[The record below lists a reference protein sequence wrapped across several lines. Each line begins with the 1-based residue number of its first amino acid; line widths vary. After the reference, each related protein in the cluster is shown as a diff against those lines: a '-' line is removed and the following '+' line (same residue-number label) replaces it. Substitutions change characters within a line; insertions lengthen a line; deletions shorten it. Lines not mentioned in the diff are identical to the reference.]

1 MLAAHPDVLYAGF
14 LQDAQKEYAEA
25 LATRALVAG
34 DPLPSPEDVG
44 VGDAPYLNGLAETVG
59 ELRRH
64 LLDVLR
70 AGDVP
75 RASALFAAMEEIHA
89 LLADLD
95 YPDAITG
102 NLRRSTDVARS
113 IIERTR
119 SDLTLTM
126 IQRDLADALRQQPPA
141 GPSHERP
148 RRPGPRAGRDR
159 PDEAAGHPDR
169 GGLRRPGGAHLP
181 GHPDLHQPFG
191 LVHGGVYATLAE
203 TAASVAGASWFGDRG
218 KVVGVSNHTDFLRAV
233 REGGLRAEATP
244 LSRGRTTQ
252 LWQVEISDDRGRLVA
267 HAKVRLQN
275 LAEAPGA

>member
-1 MLAAHPDVLYAGF
+1 MGEAGPALAVGWPAGGVLRGMSLDAVAGGLRARLDAKHRAREVGIRNARQAVRCSANAIRAAHRTELDRAELLLGEARELLEVASSALAAHPDVYYAGF

-34 DPLPSPEDVG
+34 DPVPPPEDVG

-70 AGDVP
+70 AGDVA

-119 SDLTLTM
+119 SDLTLTV
-126 IQRDLADALRQQPPA
+126 IQRDLADALRRSPPE
-141 GPSHERP
+141 GP
-148 RRPGPRAGRDR
+148 G
-159 PDEAAGHPDR
+159 
-169 GGLRRPGGAHLP
+169 
-181 GHPDLHQPFG
+181 
-191 LVHGGVYATLAE
+191 
-203 TAASVAGASWFGDRG
+203 
-218 KVVGVSNHTDFLRAV
+218 
-233 REGGLRAEATP
+233 REGPAEP
-244 LSRGRTTQ
+244 RGVPRWAGERSQ
-252 LWQVEISDDRGRLVA
+252 GD
-267 HAKVRLQN
+267 
-275 LAEAPGA
+275 P

>member
-1 MLAAHPDVLYAGF
+1 MSLGKAAAGLRARLDAKHRAREVGIRNARQAVRCSANAIRAAHRTELERAGELLAEARELLEVAASVLAAHPDVLYAGF

-34 DPLPSPEDVG
+34 DRLPPPEDVG
-44 VGDAPYLNGLAETVG
+44 VGDAPYLNGLAETIG

-75 RASALFAAMEEIHA
+75 RATALFGAMEEIHA

-119 SDLTLTM
+119 SDLTLTV
-126 IQRDLADALRQQPPA
+126 IQRDLADALRGQEP
-141 GPSHERP
+141 
-148 RRPGPRAGRDR
+148 
-159 PDEAAGHPDR
+159 
-169 GGLRRPGGAHLP
+169 PGGTRP
-181 GHPDLHQPFG
+181 
-191 LVHGGVYATLAE
+191 
-203 TAASVAGASWFGDRG
+203 
-218 KVVGVSNHTDFLRAV
+218 
-233 REGGLRAEATP
+233 
-244 LSRGRTTQ
+244 
-252 LWQVEISDDRGRLVA
+252 
-267 HAKVRLQN
+267 
-275 LAEAPGA
+275 

>member
-1 MLAAHPDVLYAGF
+1 MSLEAAAAGLRARFDAKHQAREVGIRNARQAVRGAANAIRAAHRGELARAGALLAEARELLEAAAAVLAAHPDIYYAGF

-34 DPLPSPEDVG
+34 DPVPPPEDVG

-70 AGDVP
+70 AGDVA
-75 RASALFAAMEEIHA
+75 RATALFAAMEEIHA

-119 SDLTLTM
+119 SDLTLTS
-126 IQRDLADALRQQPPA
+126 IQLRVSQALM
-141 GPSHERP
+141 
-148 RRPGPRAGRDR
+148 RRSEP
-159 PDEAAGHPDR
+159 
-169 GGLRRPGGAHLP
+169 
-181 GHPDLHQPFG
+181 
-191 LVHGGVYATLAE
+191 
-203 TAASVAGASWFGDRG
+203 
-218 KVVGVSNHTDFLRAV
+218 
-233 REGGLRAEATP
+233 
-244 LSRGRTTQ
+244 
-252 LWQVEISDDRGRLVA
+252 
-267 HAKVRLQN
+267 
-275 LAEAPGA
+275 